1 MNHRLTLWTLPLAF
15 TLWFFAFGVP
25 WGNFWFKLAPSA
37 AVLALIALVI
47 NWRNCS
53 ELFRFE
59 LRHLWV
65 GPLSAVILYAIFWG
79 GKELSALI
87 LPFLF
92 LGFDP
97 SSQIQN
103 VYANKTQLDAFSIA
117 LLLLFVM
124 GPAEEIFWRG
134 LIQRALGERYG
145 VWMRI
150 LLATSVYA
158 LIHLVALNFM
168 LIVAAAIC
176 GFFWGWLYE
185 REKSLVPVI
194 LSHSLW
200 DLAIF
205 VLLPLG

>member
-1 MNHRLTLWTLPLAF
+1 MNLRLTLWTLPLAF
-15 TLWFFAFGVP
+15 ALWFFAFGVP
-25 WGNFWFKLAPSA
+25 WGNFWFKLVPSA
-37 AVLALIALVI
+37 AGLALIALVI
-47 NWRNCS
+47 NRGKFA

-65 GPLSAVILYAIFWG
+65 GPLSAIILYVIFWG
-79 GKELSALI
+79 GKELAALL

-97 SSQIQN
+97 SSQIQD
-103 VYANKTQLDAFSIA
+103 VYANKAQLDSFYIA

-124 GPAEEIFWRG
+124 GPAEEIYWRG
-134 LIQRALGERYG
+134 LVQRALGERYR

-150 LLATSVYA
+150 FLATGIYA
-158 LIHLVALNFM
+158 LLHVVASNFM